1 MYLSATE
8 KLKIIMMK
16 RNMKQPELASL
27 LNVTKQNVNV
37 KFNKNNL
44 SEKDLL
50 EFSNA
55 LDCTFD
61 IVFTMNDT
69 KEKI

>member
-1 MYLSATE
+1 MHLSATE

-16 RNMKQPELASL
+16 RNMRQPELATL
-27 LNVTKQNVNV
+27 LHVTKQNVNM
-37 KFNKNNL
+37 KFKKDNL
-44 SEKDLL
+44 SENDLL
-50 EFSNA
+50 EFANA

>member
-69 KEKI
+69 EEKI